1 MSREAIERTIADL
14 REHGDV
20 LAWQDVITYGYTGP
34 YFEEDVRRITLGDI
48 AGRVEA
54 NVADII
60 AENERLK
67 KELAETKEAL
77 KPIDDVYIPDYGIC
91 DTCYDRS
98 ECKGPENSVT
108 CEWHDIVEA
117 VQKAKSIIGGW
128 SWTRITEKG

>member
-1 MSREAIERTIADL
+1 MSREAIENTISEMRSVYDRSTDARFAYFVNRADIKDWADTI
-14 REHGDV
+14 EK
-20 LAWQDVITYGYTGP
+20 
-34 YFEEDVRRITLGDI
+34 
-48 AGRVEA
+48 

-77 KPIDDVYIPDYGIC
+77 KPIDDIYLPDYSIC
-91 DTCYDRS
+91 ATCYGRS
-98 ECKGPENSVT
+98 ECEGPEYSVT

-128 SWTRITEKG
+128 SWTRISEKD

>member
-1 MSREAIERTIADL
+1 MSRGAIRKTVEKMRSATDAGMSEMMFRKDAIRVVHQFAD
-14 REHGDV
+14 
-20 LAWQDVITYGYTGP
+20 Q
-34 YFEEDVRRITLGDI
+34 
-48 AGRVEA
+48 VEA
-54 NVADII
+54 DVADII

-67 KELAETKEAL
+67 KELAETKEAM

-98 ECKGPENSVT
+98 ECKGYEH

-128 SWTRITEKG
+128 SWTRISEKG